1 MHEIYNTLNELPI
14 LVFLV
19 VLVSLF
25 LCIHCLECLFSR
37 KKPLNEHIHLFENEY
52 NIKKPFVIIICLVC
66 CFVMVFSDSY
76 SVWALD
82 GKTDLCTA
90 PEGTYCYYVIAR
102 RDDSSKQ
109 YTLPAKINKL
119 EGDYFVENIYFSN
132 GGYLYFNSYEYS
144 EYGETIRNADQ
155 DGDFWKIKLTNRKT
169 YHSSVTE
176 SYSVNFWRMFLL
188 IVSNALI
195 MLYAIILLF
204 SKNNKQNA

>member
-1 MHEIYNTLNELPI
+1 MYEIYDTINKLPI
-14 LVFLV
+14 LIVIA

-25 LCIHCLECLFSR
+25 LGFQCLGCLFS
-37 KKPLNEHIHLFENEY
+37 KKEALNETIYFLENEY
-52 NIKKPFVIIICLVC
+52 NIKKPLIIIVCLVC
-66 CFVMVFSDSY
+66 CFVMIFSDSY
-76 SVWALD
+76 AVWVLD
-82 GKTDLCTA
+82 GKTDIRTA

-144 EYGETIRNADQ
+144 EYGETIRDADQ
-155 DGDFWKIKLTNRKT
+155 DGDFWEIKLTNRKA